1 VPPLEIESEIKMSN
15 LDALQ
20 RTDWWEPLN
29 KKLDL
34 KYWADL
40 DAFIE
45 EVYKNETVY
54 PACDQI
60 FNAFTLTSL
69 ANTKVILIGQDPYP
83 NAGQAM
89 GLSFSVPAEQGLPK
103 SLINIYKELTNDLSQ
118 PAPKNGDLTAWA
130 KQGVL
135 LLNTILTVPAG
146 KRNGHANLIW
156 ERLTNAV
163 ITVIN
168 ERNQPL
174 VYLLWGKQ
182 AAQKVDFINNSN
194 HLILMAPHPSPLS
207 AYRGF
212 FGSRPFS
219 QINRYL
225 IDHQTQP
232 IDWSQQTIH

>member
-1 VPPLEIESEIKMSN
+1 
-15 LDALQ
+15 
-20 RTDWWEPLN
+20 
-29 KKLDL
+29 
-34 KYWADL
+34 
-40 DAFIE
+40 
-45 EVYKNETVY
+45 
-54 PACDQI
+54 
-60 FNAFTLTSL
+60 
-69 ANTKVILIGQDPYP
+69 
-83 NAGQAM
+83 M

-194 HLILMAPHPSPLS
+194 HLILTAPHPSPLS

-232 IDWSQQTIH
+232 IDWSQQTMH